1 MKYGILIGFTLI
13 ALSCGQRNK
22 ESQNNLD
29 DFHQNL
35 DREALIQMNRRYLK
49 AENQAIEEYVK
60 GRKWEYAVHSN
71 GVYYR
76 ILKRGGQS
84 LRAKEGDIVVFRTTM
99 ELLNG
104 KRIYEDAS
112 ERRTLRIDREDAE
125 IGLHEMLKLFGPG
138 DSIQMVLPSYL
149 AFGLAGDLDEVGMRQ
164 PVVYSI
170 KIEKIQT
177 Q

>member
-1 MKYGILIGFTLI
+1 MKYTPIIGLLLIVL
-13 ALSCGQRNK
+13 ACGQRNK
-22 ESQNNLD
+22 GSQNALD
-29 DFHQNL
+29 DFHQSL
-35 DREALIQMNRRYLK
+35 DREALIQMNKKYLK
-49 AENQAIEEYVK
+49 AENHAIEEYVK
-60 GRKWEYAVHSN
+60 EHKWDYTVHSN

-76 ILKRGGQS
+76 ILKRGGQGV
-84 LRAKEGDIVVFRTTM
+84 RAREGDMVVFRTTM

-104 KRIYEDAS
+104 KRIYEDAPQQ
-112 ERRTLRIDREDAE
+112 RTLRIDREDAE

-138 DSIQMVLPSYL
+138 DSVQMVLPSYL

-170 KIEKIQT
+170 LIEKIKT

>member
-1 MKYGILIGFTLI
+1 MKYTPMIGLLLL
-13 ALSCGQRNK
+13 ALACGQRNK
-22 ESQNNLD
+22 EPKNNLD

-35 DREALIQMNRRYLK
+35 DREALIQMNKRYLK

-60 GRKWEYAVHSN
+60 EHNWNYIVHSN

-76 ILKRGGQS
+76 VLNRGGQGK
-84 LRAKEGDIVVFRTTM
+84 RAKEGDVVVFRTTM

-104 KRIYEDAS
+104 KRIYADAPQ
-112 ERRTLRIDREDAE
+112 RRILRIDREDAE

-138 DSIQMVLPSYL
+138 DSVQMVLPSYL
-149 AFGLAGDLDEVGMRQ
+149 AFGLAGDLDEVGVRQ
-164 PVVYSI
+164 PVVYAI
-170 KIEKIQT
+170 KIEQIKT